1 MRVVLAVLLVF
12 AGASVSVNAVSGAQA
27 ASEGLPAW
35 LQAREK
41 GLLKR
46 CFLGADPRHAYAISY
61 PRKIAV
67 VFAFQPPVVTKTCM
81 PPGRLSAVHVN
92 FARASFERRPPH
104 HPGAPFLVCPT
115 LKECSYR

>member
-1 MRVVLAVLLVF
+1 MRAVLAVLVF
-12 AGASVSVNAVSGAQA
+12 VVGAFVSVHAVNGARA
-27 ASEGLPAW
+27 AQRSPAW
-35 LQAREK
+35 LGTREQ

-46 CFLGADPRHAYAISY
+46 CFLGRDPQHSFSILY

-67 VFAFQPPVVTKTCM
+67 VFEFRPAVVTKTCM
-81 PPGRLSAVHVN
+81 PVGRLIPVHVS
-92 FARASFERRPPH
+92 FVRASFERRPPH